1 MCHTLKHTFS
11 FHLHLILKTNEM
23 KEFFETATQIS
34 DYTTTCL
41 FLLNVYEITIH
52 HVFKLIDK
60 ILFGSKKNK

>member
-1 MCHTLKHTFS
+1 
-11 FHLHLILKTNEM
+11 M